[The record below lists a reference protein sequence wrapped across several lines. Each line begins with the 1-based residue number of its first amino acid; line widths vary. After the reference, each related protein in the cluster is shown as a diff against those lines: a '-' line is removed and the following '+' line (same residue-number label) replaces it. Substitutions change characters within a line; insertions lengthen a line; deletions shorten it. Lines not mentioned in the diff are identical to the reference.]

1 MINLEQARINSK
13 KWEREQI
20 QGINEEQ
27 KSEKGDEREDE

>member
-20 QGINEEQ
+20 QRINEEQ
-27 KSEKGDEREDE
+27 KSEKGNEQEDE